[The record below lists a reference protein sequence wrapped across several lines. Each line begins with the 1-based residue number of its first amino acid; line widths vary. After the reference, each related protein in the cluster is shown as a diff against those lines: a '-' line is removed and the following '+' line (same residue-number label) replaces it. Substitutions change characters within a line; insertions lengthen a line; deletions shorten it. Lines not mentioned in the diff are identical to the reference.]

1 MNNHSLYNGQNLT
14 FTGGPYSNP
23 YALIQKAG
31 KRLARNKSRRTRNG
45 RTRNRSTRNRRNK
58 KTMKMRKNRK

>member
-1 MNNHSLYNGQNLT
+1 MNNQSLYNGQNLT

-45 RTRNRSTRNRRNK
+45 STRNRRNK

>member
-1 MNNHSLYNGQNLT
+1 MSNQSLYNGQNLT